1 VGANFLYVSSFGG
14 VADFWRFGAT
24 GSLMAAIL
32 VPLVQIQGNYTLESV
47 LEPGKF
53 VRRFFPLW
61 LFVMLLFVF
70 FLFAAK
76 ISSDLSRLTFGI
88 MAICTPLLVYLSRL
102 CVARFAAT
110 ALQNDTLRRRRVYVL
125 CRGPMPSATAG
136 LDVVGTALIDLSEK
150 KLDLREVVRAI
161 RVSSAEEVILSL
173 SWTDRREFNAVMA
186 GLRNLP
192 LPVKLLA
199 DGLIAELLKSPLSQ
213 IGSSVAVEVQR
224 APLSNVECFIKRG
237 LDLILSTL
245 ALVILGPFLAVIA
258 GFIKLD
264 SSGPVIFRQRRTGFN
279 GRCFTIYKFKTMTTI
294 EDGAVV
300 VQATRND
307 GRVTRLG
314 KLLRRYS
321 VDELP
326 QLVNVL
332 RGEMSLVG
340 PRPHAIAHDDQY
352 SEGIARYAFRQHVKP
367 GITGWSQVNGLRG
380 ETCNAGDMQR
390 RVALDLWYI
399 DHWSIWLDLWI
410 LLRTLKAVVLARNA
424 Y

>member
-1 VGANFLYVSSFGG
+1 
-14 VADFWRFGAT
+14 
-24 GSLMAAIL
+24 
-32 VPLVQIQGNYTLESV
+32 
-47 LEPGKF
+47 
-53 VRRFFPLW
+53 
-61 LFVMLLFVF
+61 LFVLLLFIF

-76 ISSDLSRLTFGI
+76 ISSEFSRITIGI
-88 MAICTPLLVYLSRL
+88 MAIGTPLLVYLSRL
-102 CVARFAAT
+102 CVARFAAR
-110 ALQNDTLRRRRVYVL
+110 ALQDDTLRRRRVYVL
-125 CRGPMPSATAG
+125 RCRGPMPSATER
-136 LDVVGTALIDLSEK
+136 LDVVGTALIDLAEK
-150 KLDLREVVRAI
+150 KLDFREIVAAI
-161 RVSSAEEVILSL
+161 RVSSAEEVILSM
-173 SWTDRREFNAVMA
+173 SWTDRREFDAVMA
-186 GLRNLP
+186 ELRSLP
-192 LPVKLLA
+192 LSVKLVA
-199 DGLIAELLKSPLSQ
+199 DDLIAELLKHPLSQ

-224 APLSNVECFIKRG
+224 APLSNVECFVKRG

-245 ALVILGPFLAVIA
+245 ALVVLGPVFAFIA
-258 GFIKLD
+258 AFIKLD
-264 SSGPVIFRQRRTGFN
+264 SSGPVIFRQKRTGFN
-279 GRCFTIYKFKTMTTI
+279 GRGFTIYKFRTMTTI

-307 GRVTRLG
+307 RRVTRLG

-380 ETCNAGDMQR
+380 ETVNVGDMQR
-390 RVALDLWYI
+390 RLALDLWYI

-410 LLRTLKAVVLARNA
+410 LVRTLKAVVLARNA